1 MRIALLLPE
10 TQQPPPAGSGTQLA
24 SELADGLGPAGC
36 DVLRYDCDS
45 VRAAQ
50 VYAAAREFDLIHDH
64 LGYATLGYGSLVD
77 VPVIATLYAAPDAEQ
92 RKLLADSAAV
102 CVACGFEDPDGLCA
116 AHIDAGEDLVAAHIA
131 LYERVL
137 ADREN
142 YRPWGFYL
150 ILEDQPEHKV
160 KRIHVYP
167 EQRLSYQKHRRRSEH
182 WMVIQGTAVVTLD
195 GEDITLTSGQA
206 VDIPVGTA
214 HRVRNPAEDP
224 MEFIEVQ
231 TGDYFGEDDII
242 RIEDDYGRVE

>member
-10 TQQPPPAGSGTQLA
+10 SGQPPLSGSSASLA
-24 SELADGLGPAGC
+24 SQLADGLGPAGVH
-36 DVLRYDCDS
+36 VLRYDCDP

-50 VYAAAREFDLIHDH
+50 LYAAAREFDLIHDH
-64 LGYATLGYGSLVD
+64 LGYATLGYASLVD
-77 VPVIATLYAAPDAEQ
+77 VPVIATLYAAPDDEQ
-92 RKLLADSAAV
+92 RGMLASSAAV
-102 CVACGFEDPDGLCA
+102 CVACGFEGDDGSFA
-116 AHIDAGEDLVAAHIA
+116 ARFDADEGLVDATIA
-131 LYERVL
+131 LYEQL
-137 ADREN
+137 LEQREN

-167 EQRLSYQKHRRRSEH
+167 QQRLSYQKHRRRSEH
-182 WMVIQGTAVVTLD
+182 WNVIRGTAVVTLD
-195 GEDITLTSGQA
+195 GQDITLVAGEA

-214 HRVRNPAEDP
+214 HRVRNPGDEP

-242 RIEDDYGRVE
+242 RLEDDYGRVE